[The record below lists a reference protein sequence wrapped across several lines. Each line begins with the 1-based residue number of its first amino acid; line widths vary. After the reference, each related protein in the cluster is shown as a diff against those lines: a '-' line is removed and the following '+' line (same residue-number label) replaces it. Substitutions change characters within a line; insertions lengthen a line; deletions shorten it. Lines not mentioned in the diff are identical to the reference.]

1 MSDVFVSVWAQTDV
15 GMQRADNEDSFLVA
29 DLSSGAIGLSP
40 ETASHEV
47 GARGSL
53 LVVSDGMG
61 GAAHGEIASEMAVTT
76 LREVLHSDDEA
87 EIADRLRKSAEIAND
102 RIWTLAQNNPELNGM
117 GATLTAALVCG
128 NTAYIAQVGDSRA
141 YLIRGDQIKQITKD
155 QSLVQMLMDYGVIR
169 PDQVNQVPPNVIMQA
184 LGTQPDVKVSMTA
197 VRLADR
203 DCLLLCSDGL
213 SNKMNADELRKTVIK
228 TEALNSACSDL
239 VSTANQRGG
248 EDNITVVLARFSGD
262 GLDGTANRPITGS
275 LSHLGPDFFAQKMMD
290 LALAQSEENE
300 AAANAEESAAG
311 AVEEITLRPDRD
323 SGAAAAAAPEHAEH
337 ETDDKAA
344 VERSEARTDKLVPPD
359 TDDRGEATTGPL
371 RSDAGAD
378 GNTDGNAAET
388 TGGDHNTDDI
398 DTVEVNRLD
407 TDDLDTVEMKPVNT
421 DAADTVEM
429 KRPDAGAV
437 DTVEMKRSTTGD
449 LDTLEME
456 PSNTDDVDTLETKR
470 PRLTRKS
477 YMFIWIVALIS
488 LMLVG
493 ATAYFFYNL
502 YLKPTPAPVA
512 VP

>member
-1 MSDVFVSVWAQTDV
+1 MSAVILSVWAQTDV

-29 DLSSGAIGLSP
+29 DLSTGAIGLSS

-47 GARGSL
+47 GKRGSL

-61 GAAHGEIASEMAVTT
+61 GAAHGEIASDMAVTT
-76 LREVLHSDDEA
+76 LREVLHSDDET

-184 LGTQPDVKVSMTA
+184 LGTQPDVKVSMTE

-213 SNKMNADELRKTVIK
+213 SNKMNADELRKAVIK
-228 TEALNSACSDL
+228 AGELNAACSDL

-248 EDNITVVLARFSGD
+248 EDNITVVLARFSGE

-300 AAANAEESAAG
+300 AAANAQESALPAPS
-311 AVEEITLRPDRD
+311 EEMRLRADRD
-323 SGAAAAAAPEHAEH
+323 SGAAAATSQRAEP
-337 ETDDKAA
+337 ETDGPAL
-344 VERSEARTDKLVPPD
+344 ERSEAATDKLIPPD
-359 TDDRGEATTGPL
+359 GDERGEATTGPL
-371 RSDAGAD
+371 RSDVG
-378 GNTDGNAAET
+378 TDRGSPEGNAAGKTAVDE
-388 TGGDHNTDDI
+388 NTDDV
-398 DTVEVNRLD
+398 DTLEVTLPSAN
-407 TDDLDTVEMKPVNT
+407 DLNTAETKPVNT
-421 DAADTVEM
+421 DDTDTVEVS
-429 KRPDAGAV
+429 RPDISDVETV
-437 DTVEMKRSTTGD
+437 DAKRSSTDDVNTVENEA
-449 LDTLEME
+449 L
-456 PSNTDDVDTLETKR
+456 NTDDVDTLETTR
-470 PRLTRKS
+470 PRLARKS
-477 YMFIWIVALIS
+477 YMFIVIVALIS

-493 ATAYFFYNL
+493 ATAYFFYSL
-502 YLKPTPAPVA
+502 YLKPTPEPVA
-512 VP
+512 AP